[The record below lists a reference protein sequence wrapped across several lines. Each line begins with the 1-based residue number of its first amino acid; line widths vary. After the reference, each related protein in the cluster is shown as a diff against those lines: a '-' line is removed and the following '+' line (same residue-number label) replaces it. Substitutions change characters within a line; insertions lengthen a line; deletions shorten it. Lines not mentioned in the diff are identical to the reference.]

1 MIRTIIK
8 AAFVMILSV
17 SFVEAADYGTL
28 KKIKDKEL
36 KILEIGIADG
46 QSLLIWS
53 DYFKNSIIV
62 GIDIH
67 KIDVEEKNLN
77 KKNIRVHQGSQSD
90 KKFINEIINQYG
102 NFDII
107 IDDGLHTKYAAKQ
120 MVDVAFKYLNDGG
133 YYIIE
138 DLLPCDI
145 ITHENI
151 IEVWSEPRPCGC
163 TYDDNRL
170 LILKK

>member
-1 MIRTIIK
+1 MNFENDLHTIAKLYKSDKLDHGYIEVYDSY
-8 AAFVMILSV
+8 F
-17 SFVEAADYGTL
+17 

-107 IDDGLHTKYAAKQ
+107 IDDGSHISK
-120 MVDVAFKYLNDGG
+120 DC
-133 YYIIE
+133 
-138 DLLPCDI
+138 LLYTSP
-145 ITHENI
+145 
-151 IEVWSEPRPCGC
+151 SPR
-163 TYDDNRL
+163 DS
-170 LILKK
+170 